1 MVNGHKC
8 ALHVSLTSVLRAT
21 AALSIN
27 RAKMRAIGLK
37 YKNCHKIFYVSR
49 ESTILVFIFM
59 IPIAM
64 WENSLY
70 FSRKSAKVRYI
81 WIVVQRAK
89 VDWSVVRADERFTK
103 ILHIQGV

>member
-1 MVNGHKC
+1 MVVNGHKC

-49 ESTILVFIFM
+49 ESTIWFHFYDT
-59 IPIAM
+59 
-64 WENSLY
+64 NSDVGKLPLIL
-70 FSRKSAKVRYI
+70 K
-81 WIVVQRAK
+81 
-89 VDWSVVRADERFTK
+89 K
-103 ILHIQGV
+103 IS